1 MGRPAQLQPAARCPV
16 KVNKTFAVCRP
27 RENYLQGGG
36 GKEGFENIVEQNLL
50 RSVRS
55 ENIMNPARHLQ
66 LLDTAAVAQH
76 GVGSHV
82 SGDTRHHGRTG
93 GSDT

>member
-27 RENYLQGGG
+27 RGNYLQGGG
-36 GKEGFENIVEQNLL
+36 GKEAIVEQKLL
-50 RSVRS
+50 RSERS
-55 ENIMNPARHLQ
+55 VNIMNPARHLQ

>member
-27 RENYLQGGG
+27 RGNYLQGG
-36 GKEGFENIVEQNLL
+36 GKEGFENIDEQKLL
-50 RSVRS
+50 RSMRS
-55 ENIMNPARHLQ
+55 ENIMHLQ